1 MTPHERFAVEH
12 FLCSYPK
19 AFSYQNVL
27 DALRE
32 QASTGQTPVE
42 PDKQVE
48 AWAHILRVISL
59 PKDGH
64 WLAEEI
70 ETLREAIETRF
81 PHVTRYADE
90 VANPNAFSHL
100 DTAALYAALFDGVT
114 MEECYPQCF
123 PGYQQEMSLE
133 DAWRGFYHGG
143 ALYEKCRANLIKHL
157 REDAEAVRE
166 DQPHLLTPNV
176 DFEEI
181 ADLCLAYWTDILG
194 EHIEGNDD

>member
-19 AFSYQNVL
+19 AFSYQDVL
-27 DALRE
+27 NTLRKL
-32 QASTGQTPVE
+32 ASTGQTHVE
-42 PDKQVE
+42 PEEHLE
-48 AWAHILRVISL
+48 AWTHVLHVISL
-59 PKDGH
+59 PADGH
-64 WLAEEI
+64 WLADEI
-70 ETLREAIETRF
+70 ETLREAIEARF
-81 PHVTRYADE
+81 PHAVQYADE
-90 VANPNAFSHL
+90 VANPNAFSHS

-181 ADLCLAYWTDILG
+181 ADLCLAYWTEILS
-194 EHIEGNDD
+194 EHIEGDDD